1 MAPNKRRKAKP
12 SSASDGPD
20 NEKQAPPAITSQQ
33 PKSDA
38 PTLSSRPPPVS
49 TRRSLRKSGQPRHF
63 LCSPAI
69 LAMTVILSFVGILLY
84 FRQSGNSSLKSDKPD
99 SMLKGPT
106 SHDSSRTTS
115 PADPFEEILIG
126 PFEVV
131 DLPGRGKGV
140 IATRDIQRGE
150 LLLRERPLFRLPTSI
165 TSSPVQVVQEA
176 LQKLPPSRRDLLLN
190 LSHPNHDL
198 PPHEIPFDIVQVNA
212 MAAGSTTAVF
222 PRIARLNHGCAGAFN
237 SIYGWREE
245 QGVMELRPFRDI
257 KKGEELL
264 VSYFDTKRPRSE
276 RRAYLKDHYHFHCQ
290 CAVCSLPEKESRV
303 SDDRLIKMRSLIS
316 ALSAWPSGGIDGKKA
331 IDITNE

>member
-1 MAPNKRRKAKP
+1 MAPNKRRNAKP

-20 NEKQAPPAITSQQ
+20 NAKAPPATTSQQ

-84 FRQSGNSSLKSDKPD
+84 FRQSWNSSLKSDKPD

-140 IATRDIQRGE
+140 IATRDIQVSRVLPPNRPMTPFLGRSSLINLRHILSSDTWSCVPFPSMIYAMTDVFLTILRHSGVNFSYENDHYFGFLLPLHHLRFKWFKKPSKSYRPPDETFSSTYRIPIMTFLPTRSPSISSKSTPWLPAQPPLSSQE
-150 LLLRERPLFRLPTSI
+150 LL
-165 TSSPVQVVQEA
+165 
-176 LQKLPPSRRDLLLN
+176 
-190 LSHPNHDL
+190 
-198 PPHEIPFDIVQVNA
+198 
-212 MAAGSTTAVF
+212 G
-222 PRIARLNHGCAGAFN
+222 
-237 SIYGWREE
+237 
-245 QGVMELRPFRDI
+245 
-257 KKGEELL
+257 
-264 VSYFDTKRPRSE
+264 
-276 RRAYLKDHYHFHCQ
+276 
-290 CAVCSLPEKESRV
+290 
-303 SDDRLIKMRSLIS
+303 
-316 ALSAWPSGGIDGKKA
+316 
-331 IDITNE
+331 